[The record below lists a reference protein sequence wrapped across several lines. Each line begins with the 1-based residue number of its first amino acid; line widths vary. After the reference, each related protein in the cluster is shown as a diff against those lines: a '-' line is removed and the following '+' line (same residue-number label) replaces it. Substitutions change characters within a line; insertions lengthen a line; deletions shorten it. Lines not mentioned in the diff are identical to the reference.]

1 MLDLIKKHTMSR
13 DRYEF
18 VLLVAV
24 LAVFGWSGWRPH
36 DTFTWVLEVL
46 PIVIGLGVLATTR
59 RRFPLS
65 RLLLALIA
73 LHMGILAIGGHYT
86 YAEVPAFDWLRDQF
100 GLARNH
106 YDRVGH
112 FAQGFV
118 PALIAREVLLR
129 VSPMQPG
136 RLVGFLALCVAM
148 AISAWYELLEWWV
161 AAASGTAADAFLG
174 TQGDPWDTQKDMF
187 FACIGALCALTL
199 MMRLHD
205 RSLARL
211 PD

>member
-1 MLDLIKKHTMSR
+1 MSR
-13 DRYEF
+13 EHF
-18 VLLVAV
+18 ELALLTAV
-24 LAVFGWSGWRPH
+24 LAVFAWSGWRPH

-46 PIVIGLGVLATTR
+46 PAVIGLGMLAATR
-59 RRFPLS
+59 RGFPLS
-65 RLLLALIA
+65 RLLLGLIA
-73 LHMGILAIGGHYT
+73 LHMGILMVGGHYT
-86 YAEVPAFDWLRDQF
+86 YAEVPGFDWLRDQF

-118 PALIAREVLLR
+118 PALVAREILLR
-129 VSPMQPG
+129 VSPLSPG

-148 AISAWYELLEWWV
+148 AISAWYELFEWWV
-161 AAASGTAADAFLG
+161 AAATGSAADDFLG

-187 FACIGALCALTL
+187 FAFVGALSAVTL
-199 MMRLHD
+199 MGRAHG

>member
-1 MLDLIKKHTMSR
+1 MSR
-13 DRYEF
+13 EHF
-18 VLLVAV
+18 ELALLTAV
-24 LAVFGWSGWRPH
+24 LAVFAWSGWRPH

-46 PIVIGLGVLATTR
+46 PAVIGLGMLAATR
-59 RRFPLS
+59 RGFPLS
-65 RLLLALIA
+65 RLLLGLIA
-73 LHMGILAIGGHYT
+73 LHMSILMVGGHYT

-118 PALIAREVLLR
+118 PALVAREILLR
-129 VSPMQPG
+129 VSPLSPG

-148 AISAWYELLEWWV
+148 AISAWYELFEWWV
-161 AAASGTAADAFLG
+161 AAATGSAADDFLG

-187 FACIGALCALTL
+187 FAFVGALSAVTL
-199 MMRLHD
+199 MGRAHD

>member
-1 MLDLIKKHTMSR
+1 ML
-13 DRYEF
+13 
-18 VLLVAV
+18 A
-24 LAVFGWSGWRPH
+24 A
-36 DTFTWVLEVL
+36 
-46 PIVIGLGVLATTR
+46 TR
-59 RRFPLS
+59 RGFPLS
-65 RLLLALIA
+65 RLLLGLIA
-73 LHMGILAIGGHYT
+73 LHMGILMVGGHYT

-118 PALIAREVLLR
+118 PALVAREILLR
-129 VSPMQPG
+129 VSPLSPG

-148 AISAWYELLEWWV
+148 AISAWYELFEWWV
-161 AAASGTAADAFLG
+161 AAATGSAADDFLG

-187 FACIGALCALTL
+187 FAFVGALSAVTL
-199 MMRLHD
+199 MGRAHG

>member
-1 MLDLIKKHTMSR
+1 MAREHVEL
-13 DRYEF
+13 
-18 VLLVAV
+18 VLLIAV
-24 LAVFGWSGWRPH
+24 LTVLAWSGWRPQ

-46 PIVIGLGVLATTR
+46 PAVIGLAVLAATR
-59 RRFPLS
+59 RGFPLS
-65 RLLLALIA
+65 QLLLALIA
-73 LHMGILAIGGHYT
+73 LHMGILMVGGHYT

-118 PALIAREVLLR
+118 PALIAREILLR
-129 VSPMQPG
+129 VSPLSPG

-161 AAASGTAADAFLG
+161 AAASGAAAEAFLG

-187 FACIGALCALTL
+187 FACIGALCAVTL
-199 MMRLHD
+199 MSRLHD